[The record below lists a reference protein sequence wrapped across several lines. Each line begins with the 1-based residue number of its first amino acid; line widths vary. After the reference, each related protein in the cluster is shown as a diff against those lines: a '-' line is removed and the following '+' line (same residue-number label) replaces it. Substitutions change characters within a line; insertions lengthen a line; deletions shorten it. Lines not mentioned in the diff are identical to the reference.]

1 MPVIR
6 YPNFSDLT
14 ADISLDKF
22 YLLVGNEDG
31 RELQKVSL
39 RDYLGDIRRY
49 LSQPGSWTGR
59 GNSLL
64 APRDFT
70 CPGQRP
76 GRFLASTPTRPGR
89 IQPGDLQLPVL
100 PGRSC
105 SADDRRH
112 PRRYQRHGDR

>member
-6 YPNFSDLT
+6 FPNFSDLT

-49 LSQPGSWTGR
+49 LSQPGSWAGR
-59 GNSLL
+59 GDSLL
-64 APRDFT
+64 APRDSHVLVSA
-70 CPGQRP
+70 QAA
-76 GRFLASTPTRPGR
+76 FLPVPTTRPGR
-89 IQPGDLQLPVL
+89 IQPGDLQLPVV
-100 PGRSC
+100 PG
-105 SADDRRH
+105 
-112 PRRYQRHGDR
+112 